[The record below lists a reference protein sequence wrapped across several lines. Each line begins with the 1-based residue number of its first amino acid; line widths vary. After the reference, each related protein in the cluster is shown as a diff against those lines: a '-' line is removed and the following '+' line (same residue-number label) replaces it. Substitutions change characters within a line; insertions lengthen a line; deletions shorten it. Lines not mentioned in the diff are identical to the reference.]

1 MAVAIVSDTCHY
13 LPRQLVAEHEI
24 HEASLYVHWNDHT
37 ERERDIVDYD
47 AYYARLGTASELPTT
62 SQPSIGDF
70 LEVYEPLLAAGSD
83 VVSIHL
89 AGGMSGTVRAAE
101 QARERLG
108 ARADRVHVIDS
119 ATACGGQGL
128 VLLAAAAAARD
139 GADATA
145 VAERARRARAE
156 LKMWFAID
164 TLEYLRRGGR
174 IAGAQ
179 AWLGSALKIKPILTV
194 EGEITP
200 IERVRTS
207 RRAFERMVDLL
218 RTCQEVGADA
228 WMVQHIQAPTEA
240 NSLAARGSEI
250 LGHEPVVVAEIGP
263 VIGTHVGPG
272 LLGAG
277 GIPSSYL

>member
-1 MAVAIVSDTCHY
+1 VLSENGIREV
-13 LPRQLVAEHEI
+13 
-24 HEASLYVHWNDHT
+24 SLYVHFKD
-37 ERERDIVDYD
+37 EAQRESDITDYN
-47 AYYARLGTASELPTT
+47 AYYRRLGSSPDLPTT

-70 LEVYEPLLAAGSD
+70 LAVYEPLLDAGD
-83 VVSIHL
+83 EIVSVHL

-101 QARERLG
+101 QAREQLG
-108 ARADRVHVIDS
+108 DRASRVHVVDS
-119 ATACGGQGL
+119 ATACGGEGL
-128 VLLAAAAAARD
+128 VALAAAAAARRGLD
-139 GADATA
+139 GAA
-145 VAERARRARAE
+145 VASHAREARSR

-194 EGEITP
+194 EAEITP

-218 RTCQEVGADA
+218 QTLHDDGADA
-228 WMVQHIQAPTEA
+228 YMVQHIQAPAEA
-240 NSLAARGSEI
+240 QQLAARGEQI
-250 LGHEPVVVAEIGP
+250 FGHPPRVISEIGP

-277 GIPSSYL
+277 GLPSSFL